1 MTIEAHKSDNRR
13 YALTLLGAFFIALAW
28 SAIHPHDYFTWML
41 EVMPAIIGAGVLI
54 STYQKFRLTRLA
66 YLLICVHMIILM
78 IGGHYTYA
86 EVPLLNWFRDAFGFS
101 RNHYDRLGHFAQG
114 FVPAIIVR
122 EILLRTSPLKQ
133 GKWLFFIVTS
143 ICLAIS
149 ASYEL
154 IEWFVAVTTGTAA
167 DSFLG
172 TQGDVWD
179 SQWDMFFALCGAIIS
194 QVLLKGLHDR
204 ELEEII

>member
-1 MTIEAHKSDNRR
+1 MSVI
-13 YALTLLGAFFIALAW
+13 FVW
-28 SAIHPHDYFTWML
+28 SAVGPHDYFIWML
-41 EVMPAIIGAGVLI
+41 EVAPVVIGAIVLA

-66 YLLICVHMIILM
+66 YVLICLHMIILM
-78 IGGHYTYA
+78 VGAHYTYA
-86 EVPLLNWFRDAFGFS
+86 EVPLFSWIRDVFGLG

-114 FVPAIIVR
+114 FVPAIIAR
-122 EILLRTSPLKQ
+122 EVLLRKSPLKQ

-154 IEWFVAVTTGTAA
+154 IEWFVAVLTGTAA

-172 TQGDVWD
+172 SQGDVWD
-179 SQWDMFFALCGAIIS
+179 SQWDMFLALCGATIA
-194 QVLLKGLHDR
+194 QVSLKRLHDR
-204 ELEEII
+204 ELAGMAGRV